1 MYKIPNSRIYCTTKP
16 QNTDVLSK
24 EPTPTHTIPPPSN
37 VLTSRL
43 LNQDIE
49 KMHLLPPHCPLY
61 PNRYNH
67 FFNNNNTLNPV
78 VPYKITEVKHPKDG
92 KKIQRLEY
100 NNFYSDWKQDS
111 LKWYPIT
118 ATTEYHNANIVDSGR
133 GIPRMSDHNME
144 LYEQTRRKET
154 FAKPLATNGTNQLN
168 IIFNDKCN
176 KQTFNYK
183 RYASLGVNNTSW
195 FNNPLYNEDI
205 SLETQT
211 QKTKY
216 MNDIVQNGM
225 DLYSSVFED
234 MYLLGYEPQ
243 DGNDETINNIRKSY

>member
-1 MYKIPNSRIYCTTKP
+1 MYKIPNSRIYGTNKP
-16 QNTDVLSK
+16 QTNDIQSTYTH
-24 EPTPTHTIPPPSN
+24 PTNHIH
-37 VLTSRL
+37 SRL

-61 PNRYNH
+61 PNGYSQ

-111 LKWYPIT
+111 LKWYPTT
-118 ATTEYHNANIVDSGR
+118 ATTDDSGKGDSGR
-133 GIPRMSDHNME
+133 GVPRMSDHNME
-144 LYEQTRRKET
+144 LYEQTRRKEP

-168 IIFNDKCN
+168 IIFNDKCAGT
-176 KQTFNYK
+176 TFNYK

-195 FNNPLYNEDI
+195 FNNPIYNEDV

-211 QKTKY
+211 QKAKY

-225 DLYSSVFED
+225 NLYSSLFED

-243 DGNDETINNIRKSY
+243 DRNDNINQNIDDETINNIRKSY